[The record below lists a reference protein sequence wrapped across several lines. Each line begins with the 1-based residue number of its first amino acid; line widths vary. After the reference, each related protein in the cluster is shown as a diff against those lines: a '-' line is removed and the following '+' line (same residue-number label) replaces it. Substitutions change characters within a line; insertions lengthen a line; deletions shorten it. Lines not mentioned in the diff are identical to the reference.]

1 MRVLFLILLFVF
13 VPFSSKAQAK
23 LVIEEVDMGIL
34 AGYHSLLT
42 NPSAFIL
49 GEEYELGGYL
59 KDTKNGGVI
68 SFSASYIR
76 NGAFGS
82 LVNMPYFQD
91 NDSCRIYPLYFIGK
105 FSSAK
110 VRFGKLWEGDFL
122 DIFLN
127 VGFGYMNGADRP
139 RLPNASNRLQN
150 MGFLDLLYLDPENP
164 VNVFTIPIGLD
175 IQWYGWDGS
184 TNALGF
190 KYEINGWANYF
201 GVGFT
206 YLL

>member
-1 MRVLFLILLFVF
+1 MRALFLIFLFAF
-13 VPFSSKAQAK
+13 VSFSSKAQAK

-68 SFSASYIR
+68 SFSTSYLR
-76 NGAFGS
+76 NGAFGTNVG
-82 LVNMPYFQD
+82 LPQYNYNVG
-91 NDSCRIYPLYFIGK
+91 R

-122 DIFLN
+122 DFFLN
-127 VGFGYMNGADRP
+127 VGFGYMTGADQ
-139 RLPNASNRLQN
+139 AEKI
-150 MGFLDLLYLDPENP
+150 GFIDLLYLDPENP

>member
-1 MRVLFLILLFVF
+1 MRVLFLIFLFVF

-23 LVIEEVDMGIL
+23 LVIEEVDMGVL

-59 KDTKNGGVI
+59 QDTKNGGVI
-68 SFSASYIR
+68 SFSTSYIR
-76 NGAFGS
+76 NGAFGT
-82 LVNMPYFQD
+82 N
-91 NDSCRIYPLYFIGK
+91 IYLPDYNPCDRTKNIGR

-122 DIFLN
+122 DFFLN
-127 VGFGYMNGADRP
+127 VGFGYMTGA
-139 RLPNASNRLQN
+139 NISQN
-150 MGFLDLLYLDPENP
+150 IGFLDLLFLDPENP